1 MMDIMRNR
9 GKGRTP
15 VPPIFLF
22 SAVRFY
28 DLTETLI
35 INVAL
40 VEKHCSGE
48 VSIFKHLKSFSHS
61 FGRVSPLWN
70 KV

>member
-1 MMDIMRNR
+1 MAMMDIMRNR

-48 VSIFKHLKSFSHS
+48 VSILSI
-61 FGRVSPLWN
+61 
-70 KV
+70 